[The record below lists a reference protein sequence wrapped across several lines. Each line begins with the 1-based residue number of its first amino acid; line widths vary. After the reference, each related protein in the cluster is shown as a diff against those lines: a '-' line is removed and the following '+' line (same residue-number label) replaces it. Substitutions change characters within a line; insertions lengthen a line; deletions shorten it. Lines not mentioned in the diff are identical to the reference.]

1 MLRYALRGHNIY
13 VSAHQKHF
21 DRIINYDT
29 AASDSFRQGSS
40 QISDPWADF
49 RVKYDRKVVKSN
61 QLFVAVII
69 IIYYLQCTVL
79 LGDQMLSLNPPPG
92 ISCPLKANYSIALC
106 SPKTGDDQK
115 V

>member
-1 MLRYALRGHNIY
+1 MLWYALGGHNIY

-21 DRIINYDT
+21 DRVINYDT

-49 RVKYDRKVVKSN
+49 RVKYGRKVVKSN
-61 QLFVAVII
+61 QLFVVFVIIII

-79 LGDQMLSLNPPPG
+79 LGDKTLVIKSPSRHLLSPQGQLF
-92 ISCPLKANYSIALC
+92 YSAL
-106 SPKTGDDQK
+106 
-115 V
+115 